1 MFDLKSAL
9 HDLTKVPA
17 ERQKILGLVKGKLP
31 PDQALVLVP
40 ALPEQDDTSDRTAFY
55 RADLK
60 LAPGKKFTLV
70 GTPEGDEIKDP
81 SRQRCRTWEKRTHV
95 LTHSI

>member
-1 MFDLKSAL
+1 MKTAL

-40 ALPEQDDTSDRTAFY
+40 AQREQSGPSEHAAFY
-55 RADLK
+55 SADLK

-81 SRQRCRTWEKRTHV
+81 SRQ
-95 LTHSI
+95 